1 MICNKCGTELSDGA
15 KFCPECGEKVDLT
28 EPGKCP
34 SCGAQNAEGAKFC
47 RECGAALNSETE
59 TNLEPGQISAAAPP
73 QPDAA
78 DKIVSGVSVIWNI
91 IKAAVLLFFAAAFI
105 FAIPYF
111 LDPYHD
117 DIGNKES
124 RLYYATAG
132 DVMEDLIAEK
142 FGDCEIKFMKY
153 SPRSVIRESKNAVID
168 GEEYH
173 MATVDS
179 YVTVNG
185 VNWHYQIVIGLH
197 DEDYLG
203 ANDWYIPSFAGL
215 KEKLGIRVK
224 SDVEECY
231 YRLITFE

>member
-1 MICNKCGTELSDGA
+1 M
-15 KFCPECGEKVDLT
+15 FCTECGKEN
-28 EPGKCP
+28 E
-34 SCGAQNAEGAKFC
+34 NGAKFC

-59 TNLEPGQISAAAPP
+59 TNLEPEQTSAVTQP

-78 DKIVSGVSVIWNI
+78 DKIISGVSVIWNI

-105 FAIPYF
+105 FTIPIF
-111 LDPYHD
+111 LDPYNN

-124 RLYYATAG
+124 RHYYATAC

-153 SPRSVIRESKNAVID
+153 SPRSLIRESKNAVID

-185 VNWHYQIVIGLH
+185 VNWHYQIVIGLN

>member
-1 MICNKCGTELSDGA
+1 MFCTECGKENETGA
-15 KFCPECGEKVDLT
+15 KFCG
-28 EPGKCP
+28 
-34 SCGAQNAEGAKFC
+34 
-47 RECGAALNSETE
+47 ECGAALNSDAETE
-59 TNLEPGQISAAAPP
+59 REPEQTSAEAQP
-73 QPDAA
+73 QSDAA
-78 DKIVSGVSVIWNI
+78 DKIISGVSVIWKI
-91 IKAAVLLFFAAAFI
+91 TKAAVVLFFAAAFV
-105 FAIPYF
+105 FAIPS
-111 LDPYHD
+111 LMDPYHD

-132 DVMEDLIAEK
+132 DVMTDLIKEE
-142 FGDCEIKFMKY
+142 FGDCKIKFAKY
-153 SPRSVIRESKNAVID
+153 SPNSVITGNGNIVYY

-173 MATVDS
+173 TATVDS

-185 VNWHYQIVIGLH
+185 ENWHYQIVIGLH